1 MTLNHPKEP
10 PLSAGVVKSMRSN
23 KASGTSPEIR
33 MRRALRNAGFPGYRL
48 NWRKAPGRPDICYPG
63 RHVAIFIN
71 GCFWHRCPLCNLPLP
86 KHNADYWIPKLERN
100 VERDAE
106 KTRELEMEGWT
117 VITVWECQMKDD
129 MDAVLKEITDVLEKR
144 RPYDS
149 WKRMFERIVIRMSG
163 SRSFRS

>member
-1 MTLNHPKEP
+1 MFGIWQETFAWNFRGALGMALNHPKEP

-33 MRRALRNAGFPGYRL
+33 MRKALRDAGFPGYRL
-48 NWRKAPGRPDICYPG
+48 NWKKAPGRPDICYPG

-71 GCFWHRCPLCNLPLP
+71 GCFWHRCPLCNLPMP

-106 KTRELEMEGWT
+106 KTRELEMQGWT

-129 MDAVLKEITDVLEKR
+129 MDEVVRGITAALEK
-144 RPYDS
+144 
-149 WKRMFERIVIRMSG
+149 
-163 SRSFRS
+163 